1 MTTVLPILHGD
12 RVLSLSGQTKH
23 MGNLPPRIVL
33 AGLRGG
39 SGKTL
44 LTVGL
49 TSLLHERGYSVSPFK
64 KGPDFIDPAWITL
77 SSGSQCYNLDMFL
90 MTREQIIRS
99 FTTHASNTDIAVI
112 EGNRGLYDGLDEE
125 GSCSSAE
132 LAKVLGASVILI
144 VDVSMST
151 RTVAAL
157 VKGCQVFDRNIHIG
171 GVIVNRIAG
180 QRQKSLIGSAIERY
194 CDIPVIGYIPKLKGN
209 PLPERHMGLV
219 PFQERKNAERSISFA
234 RSIVGDSIDP
244 DALWKIARNCKNLKE
259 VSKFQGKENLNKD
272 HDKTFRIGIIRDQS
286 FWFYYPEN
294 LDQLKKS
301 GANLIEINSITDDK
315 LPDIDGLY
323 IGGGFPETQAKILA
337 DNRLFRNSL
346 KARIEAGLPV
356 YAECGGLLYLGDAL
370 IVEGR
375 QYPMV
380 GALPI
385 SFVMEKRPQGHGYT
399 VLEVSGENPYFSKGR
414 IIRGHEF
421 HYTRAV
427 ISKGSDIGMAFTVH
441 RGRGIDG
448 GKDGI
453 VKNNLLA
460 TYTHIHAAG
469 DPGWAES
476 FIGKIKAL
484 NSNRE
489 SSHETKGSEL

>member
-1 MTTVLPILHGD
+1 MVN
-12 RVLSLSGQTKH
+12 V
-23 MGNLPPRIVL
+23 PPRIVL

-90 MTREQIIRS
+90 MTRAQIIRS
-99 FTTHASNTDIAVI
+99 FKIHASNTDIAVI
-112 EGNRGLYDGLDEE
+112 EGNRGLYDGLDKE

-132 LAKVLGASVILI
+132 LAKTLGASVILI

-171 GVIVNRIAG
+171 GVILNRVAG
-180 QRQKSLIGSAIERY
+180 TRQKSLIGGAIERY
-194 CDIPVIGYIPKLKGN
+194 CDIPVIGYIPKLKNN

-219 PFQERKNAERSISFA
+219 PFQERKNAERSIGVA
-234 RSIVGDSIDP
+234 RSVVGDSIDL
-244 DALWKIARNCKNLKE
+244 DILWKIARNCKNLEE
-259 VSKFQGKENLNKD
+259 VSDFNGEEHLKGD
-272 HDKTFRIGIIRDQS
+272 HDKKFRIGVIRDQS

-301 GANLIEINSITDDK
+301 GATLIEINSIKDDK

-323 IGGGFPETQAKILA
+323 IGGGFPETQAKVLA
-337 DNRLFRNSL
+337 NNSVFRNTL

-356 YAECGGLLYLGDAL
+356 YAECGGLLYLGDDL
-370 IVEGR
+370 IVEDK

-385 SFVMEKRPQGHGYT
+385 RFVMEKRPQGHGYT
-399 VLEVSGENPYFSKGR
+399 VSEVSGENPYFPRGR

-427 ISKGSDIGMAFTVH
+427 ISKGSDISMSFTVR
-441 RGRGIDG
+441 RGKGIDG

-476 FIGKIKAL
+476 FIGKIREL
-484 NSNRE
+484 NRN
-489 SSHETKGSEL
+489 